1 MKWRYFKLDWK
12 YAIGE
17 LIIITVSVLFALA
30 LDQWRLEQA
39 DHVLEL
45 DYVTR
50 LKTDLRGDIIRFKNF
65 EEVELYNKRAVLEAL
80 VKLNNNP
87 QSFDDPIFTR
97 QNLDYSQYVALP
109 QTQSATFREME
120 SSGKLN
126 LLQNQDVLLAIDD
139 YYEGYKLISG
149 ILSNPV
155 GEYRKI
161 FNNTIPGA
169 SYLHARINNEDLPNT
184 ILQTGLRE
192 LINHPDIKAAINS
205 ELHYTANLIYWL
217 NTDRKTCENLL
228 ALLDEVYPKN

>member
-39 DHVLEL
+39 GHVLEL
-45 DYVTR
+45 EYVSR
-50 LKTDLRGDIIRFKNF
+50 LKTDLRGDIARFKNF
-65 EEVELYNKRAVLEAL
+65 EEVELYNKRAVLETL

-126 LLQNQDVLLAIDD
+126 LLQSQDVLLAIDD

-161 FNNTIPGA
+161 FVNTIPGA
-169 SYLHARINNEDLPNT
+169 SYLHSRINNEDLPNT
-184 ILQTGLRE
+184 ELQTGLRE

-217 NTDRKTCENLL
+217 STHRKTCENLL
-228 ALLDEVYPKN
+228 ALLEEVYPEN